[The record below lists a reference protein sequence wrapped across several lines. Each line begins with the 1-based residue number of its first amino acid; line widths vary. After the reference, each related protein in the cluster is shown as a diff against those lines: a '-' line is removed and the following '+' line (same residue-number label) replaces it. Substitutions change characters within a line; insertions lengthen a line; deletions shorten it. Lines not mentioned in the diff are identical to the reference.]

1 MIDTLILS
9 ACGLKGIYYVGV
21 FQSLFEHKIFERTD
35 IKHIVCCSSGC
46 LFGLLFLLGYS
57 LDFIQTIVFSIDF
70 ENLFEYDDLLDLFSK
85 NGLFYIDKFVKIFE
99 IALLGKQYKKD
110 ITMKELYE
118 QTNINYVLKVYN
130 YTDKRDEYISYENYP
145 DIPVLKAISM
155 SCSIPILFK
164 TIEHDDK
171 IYVDGG
177 ITGSTPT
184 VKDERYKNNICI
196 QIKNKQINKKETPY
210 TFITN
215 IFKIG
220 KEKYLKKD
228 KQTITIHCCKGID
241 MTDFSVKP
249 CDKKDMIKHSK
260 LQTDIHIYKYL

>member
-21 FQSLFEHKIFERTD
+21 FQSLIEHKIIIRTD
-35 IKHIVCCSSGC
+35 IKHIVCCSSGS

-57 LDFIQTIVFSIDF
+57 LDFIKTIVFSIDF

-85 NGLFYIDKFVKIFE
+85 NGLFSIDKFVKIFE
-99 IALLGKQYKKD
+99 IALLGKQFKKD

-130 YTDKRDEYISYENYP
+130 YTDELDEYISHENYP

-164 TIEHDDK
+164 TIEHED
-171 IYVDGG
+171 
-177 ITGSTPT
+177 
-184 VKDERYKNNICI
+184 
-196 QIKNKQINKKETPY
+196 QIETPY

-220 KEKYLKKD
+220 KDKYVKKN
-228 KQTITIHCCKGID
+228 KQTIFIHCCKGIKL
-241 MTDFSVKP
+241 TDFSVKT
-249 CDKKDMIKHSK
+249 CDKQDMITHAK
-260 LQTDIHIYKYL
+260 LLTDIHVYKYL